1 MDSWMRAAPI
11 AMTAIGQHLLDPR
24 LFVIPRPFV
33 EPPSRYPVT
42 AKSRQLLFAQSWPF
56 SVKSYGGEFL
66 PRQEARKPKARSPPA
81 GTDLL

>member
-24 LFVIPRPFV
+24 LFVFPRHFV
-33 EPPSRYPVT
+33 ERASRYPVT
-42 AKSRQLLFAQSWPF
+42 GRPRQLLFAQSCPF

-66 PRQEARKPKARSPPA
+66 PRQEAIKPKARSPPA
-81 GTDLL
+81 GTALL